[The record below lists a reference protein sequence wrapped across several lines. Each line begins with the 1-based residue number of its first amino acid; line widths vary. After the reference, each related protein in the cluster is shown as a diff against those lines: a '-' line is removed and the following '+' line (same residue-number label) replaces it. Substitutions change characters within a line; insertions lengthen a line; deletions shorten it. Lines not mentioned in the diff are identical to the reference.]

1 MKGNKAAG
9 PPSNSWIVS
18 LPWLPLPWPAIGPI
32 YFWNQSH
39 CRRSPPWK
47 QSWTRF
53 LKERSILSQDFLRF
67 LFSPSSRLQEIFHGS
82 ENLLVTFL
90 LKLGDK
96 IGKLGH
102 APWISKGTDIDCRH
116 SFPHSQTLACTHV
129 QRRSILAPKGP
140 FVSLKHLLNASVFLL
155 AAQSHLEGE
164 HNGMSVSVCYCQ
176 SLLAVHP
183 VFIVFWEPVLA
194 IFYVQS
200 H

>member
-1 MKGNKAAG
+1 MKENKAAG
-9 PPSNSWIVS
+9 PPSNPWIVS
-18 LPWLPLPWPAIGPI
+18 LPCLPLPWPVIGPI
-32 YFWNQSH
+32 CFWNQSH
-39 CRRSPPWK
+39 CRSSPGQGSWKRGQYYHRSSISP
-47 QSWTRF
+47 SW
-53 LKERSILSQDFLRF
+53 F
-67 LFSPSSRLQEIFHGS
+67 LFSPSSWLQEIFSWLRELTGDI
-82 ENLLVTFL
+82 L
-90 LKLGDK
+90 LKHGDK

-164 HNGMSVSVCYCQ
+164 HNGMSVSVCCCQ